1 VNDLA
6 KVKLLENTEK
16 LDNVEVKIIEVAKSD
31 ENREFFIPE
40 TDASGF
46 QYLENFKN
54 QAIEKLALNSI

>member
-1 VNDLA
+1 M
-6 KVKLLENTEK
+6 
-16 LDNVEVKIIEVAKSD
+16 EVKIIEVAKSD